1 MNPLTGKIKLD
12 FRSNEP
18 IYLQIARQV
27 EELVATGELKLG
39 DQLPTVREL
48 ATELRINFNTV
59 GRAYRV
65 LDETRLISTQRGRGT
80 YIWEEPTEETMKQL
94 KKKSLEELAQTYR
107 NEVTQL
113 GYSLD
118 DAIEELKRIQQ
129 AGPSNGRENRSE
141 ESRNSEDRMMT
152 LMQSA
157 QQKKDDQNQPQP
169 RSRREKRRGQFPHQP
184 HRGVH
189 LYAGIHRRRSL
200 ERTSWRQPAPAMC
213 SSRPG

>member
-1 MNPLTGKIKLD
+1 VNRLTGKIKLD

-27 EELVATGELKLG
+27 EQLVAKGELKLG

-59 GRAYRV
+59 GRAYRM

-94 KKKSLEELAQTYR
+94 KKKSLEELARTYQ
-107 NEVTQL
+107 NEVSQL

-118 DAIEELKRIQQ
+118 DAIEELGRIQPTD
-129 AGPSNGRENRSE
+129 PSTGREIQP
-141 ESRNSEDRMMT
+141 D
-152 LMQSA
+152 
-157 QQKKDDQNQPQP
+157 KK
-169 RSRREKRRGQFPHQP
+169 E
-184 HRGVH
+184 
-189 LYAGIHRRRSL
+189 
-200 ERTSWRQPAPAMC
+200 
-213 SSRPG
+213 

>member
-27 EELVATGELKLG
+27 EGLVVKGELKLG

-94 KKKSLEELAQTYR
+94 KKKSLEELARTYQAQ
-107 NEVTQL
+107 VVQL

-118 DAIEELKRIQQ
+118 DAIEELKRIQ
-129 AGPSNGRENRSE
+129 
-141 ESRNSEDRMMT
+141 RNE
-152 LMQSA
+152 
-157 QQKKDDQNQPQP
+157 PQDK
-169 RSRREKRRGQFPHQP
+169 E
-184 HRGVH
+184 
-189 LYAGIHRRRSL
+189 
-200 ERTSWRQPAPAMC
+200 
-213 SSRPG
+213 